1 MAERP
6 TVGDLKARG
15 AIGAI
20 VSCRFCRHSA
30 RLTFDQL
37 RAADDD
43 VFAEVFERSRMRCTS
58 CQADKF
64 SFTVEWGAKPPGGL
78 I

>member
-6 TVGDLKARG
+6 TVHHLKARG

-30 RLTFDQL
+30 KLSFAQL
-37 RAADDD
+37 RAGDDA
-43 VFAEVFERSRMRCTS
+43 VFAEVFEHSRMRCTS
-58 CQADKF
+58 CQSDKF
-64 SFTVEWGAKPPGGL
+64 SFTVEWGPKPPGGL